1 MERLERERATV
12 AAMVRIYCRA
22 HHGGPALCRQCQ
34 ALLQYA
40 SYRLDRCPFAA
51 DKPTCAACPI
61 HCYRAAERQ
70 RMREVM
76 RWAGPRML
84 WRHPYLA
91 IRHLL
96 DERRDRRTARRGAA
110 RPNPGIVTAAGE
122 RE

>member
-1 MERLERERATV
+1 MDRLTRERATV
-12 AAMVRIYCRA
+12 AAMVRIFCEA
-22 HHGGPALCRQCQ
+22 HHGGPALCRDCA

-40 SYRLDRCPFAA
+40 NYRLDRCPFEA
-51 DKPTCAACPI
+51 DKPTCVACPI

-76 RWAGPRML
+76 RYAGPRML

-96 DERRDRRTARRGAA
+96 DERRDRRSPRRGTAQLKLRRPGAA
-110 RPNPGIVTAAGE
+110 TAPQ
-122 RE
+122 